1 MLSNRAAPLT
11 AAERGLIMSR
21 ASAPTISPVAK
32 LNHSPAV
39 VVVVDDD
46 EGVRT
51 ALNNLFQSVGLDV
64 QLFASAVEL
73 LGCKLPDVPSC
84 LVLDVRL
91 PGLSGLDLQTDLA
104 KAGIQ
109 IPIIFMTAHAD
120 IPMSVRAMR
129 GGAIDF
135 LSKPFREQDML
146 DAVRRGIDR
155 DRKRRD
161 AERAVSAARAAYEG
175 LTDREQEILTLVA
188 TGLLNKEIGAK
199 LGIAEITV
207 KIHRGR
213 VMKKMGAQSLAE
225 LIRMADIVGITPSR
239 PGL

>member
-1 MLSNRAAPLT
+1 MPPSP
-11 AAERGLIMSR
+11 
-21 ASAPTISPVAK
+21 PTISSVAALDK
-32 LNHSPAV
+32 SAA

-51 ALNNLFQSVGLDV
+51 ALANLFHSVGLDV

-73 LGCKLPDVPSC
+73 LRGKLPDVPSC
-84 LVLDVRL
+84 LVLDIRL

-104 KAGIQ
+104 NAGIH
-109 IPIIFMTAHAD
+109 IPIIFITAHAD

-129 GGAIDF
+129 GGAVDF

-146 DAVRRGIDR
+146 DAVTRGIDR
-155 DRKRRD
+155 DRTRRD
-161 AERAVSAARAAYEG
+161 DERAVSAARAAHEG
-175 LTDREQEILTLVA
+175 LTNREQEIMALVA

-225 LIRMADIVGITPSR
+225 LIRMTDMLGIASSL
-239 PGL
+239 PGLRS